1 MMGFRC
7 AMCHEV
13 CDLKDFAFSFTI
25 DDEDGS
31 YEEGV
36 CGWCA
41 HEGAV

>member
-1 MMGFRC
+1 
-7 AMCHEV
+7 MCHEL

-25 DDEDGS
+25 DDEEGS

-41 HEGAV
+41 HEGAQ